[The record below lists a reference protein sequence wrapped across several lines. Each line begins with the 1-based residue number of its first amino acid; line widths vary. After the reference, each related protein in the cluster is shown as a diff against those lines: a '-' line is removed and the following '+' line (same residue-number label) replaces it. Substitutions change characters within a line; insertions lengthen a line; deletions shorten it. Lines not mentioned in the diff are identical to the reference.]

1 MIGHPPTAGGQPR
14 LAKYVY
20 VATMNK
26 SCLNSD
32 LYGCDVINVP
42 EPQAKGKTIHLAC
55 CSLAIIQYRRSL
67 FQLANKVTLI
77 SEKPYLQV

>member
-42 EPQAKGKTIHLAC
+42 EPQAEGKTIHLAR
-55 CSLAIIQYRRSL
+55 CSPPR
-67 FQLANKVTLI
+67 
-77 SEKPYLQV
+77 